1 MKCPNC
7 SHVFHYRQAVR
18 VEHNGDEVNLV
29 ELAKLTGIAYST
41 LQNRYRRGD
50 RGEKLVRPADEKYS
64 PHRRA
69 DVA

>member
-7 SHVFHYRQAVR
+7 SHHFHYRQAVV
-18 VEHNGDEVNLV
+18 VEHQGTPMSLREVST
-29 ELAKLTGIAYST
+29 ATGIAYST

-50 RGEKLVRPADEKYS
+50 RGEQLVRPADEKYS

-69 DVA
+69 VA